1 MISAID
7 VWKFIHILLF
17 VYWLGADL
25 GVFLLALASKRS
37 DLSFAE
43 RSLALKMALV
53 IDVMPRLSF
62 ALMFPVGLELAAAKG
77 YVEPSTL
84 VRVVSWLI
92 SAAWVGIVI
101 GMTKL
106 EGKPVAHALTKA
118 NVALHAILLVV
129 VVGIGASSVLGHGP
143 FPAGWLG
150 WKILLF
156 GLIFFCGIMIDREF
170 KPMLPAFTRLATEGS
185 KPDIE
190 RDITRAVNGAVVWVL
205 ALYAL
210 VAGVAF
216 LGTAKPF

>member
-7 VWKFIHILLF
+7 VWKFVHILLF

-37 DLSFAE
+37 NLSFAE
-43 RSLALKMALV
+43 RALALKMAMV

-77 YVEPSTL
+77 YVEPSAL
-84 VRVVSWLI
+84 ARSASWLI
-92 SAAWVGIVI
+92 SAGWVSIVI

-106 EGKPVAHALTKA
+106 EGKPVAHTLAKA
-118 NVALHAILLVV
+118 NAALHWVLLFV

-185 KPDIE
+185 RPDIE

>member
-1 MISAID
+1 VISAID
-7 VWKFIHILLF
+7 IWKFIHILLF

-25 GVFLLALASKRS
+25 GVFLLALAAKRS
-37 DLSFAE
+37 GLSFAE
-43 RSLALKMALV
+43 RALALKMAMV

-77 YVEPSTL
+77 YVEPTDW
-84 VRVVSWLI
+84 VRALSWLV
-92 SAAWVGIVI
+92 SAVWVGLVL
-101 GMTKL
+101 GMTRL
-106 EGKPVAHALTKA
+106 EGKPIAHTLAKGNAL
-118 NVALHAILLVV
+118 LHWLLLVV
-129 VVGIGASSVLGHGP
+129 TVGIGLSSVLGHGP
-143 FPAGWLG
+143 FPGGWLG

-156 GLIFFCGIMIDREF
+156 GLIFLCGIMIDVEF
-170 KPMLPAFTRLATEGS
+170 RPMVPAFTRLATEGS

-190 RDITRAVNGAVVWVL
+190 RDITRAVNGAVRWVL

>member
-7 VWKFIHILLF
+7 VWKFAHILLF

-37 DLSFAE
+37 NLSFAE
-43 RSLALKMALV
+43 RALALKMAMV

-77 YVEPSTL
+77 YVEPSAL
-84 VRVVSWLI
+84 ARSASWLI
-92 SAAWVGIVI
+92 SAAWVSIVI

-106 EGKPVAHALTKA
+106 EGRPVAHTLAKA
-118 NVALHAILLVV
+118 NAALHWVLLFV

-143 FPAGWLG
+143 FSAGWLG

-185 KPDIE
+185 RPDIE

>member
-1 MISAID
+1 MITAID

-25 GVFLLALASKRS
+25 GVFLLALTSKRS
-37 DLSFAE
+37 ELSFAE
-43 RSLALKMALV
+43 RALALKMAMV

-77 YVEPSTL
+77 YVEPTAL
-84 VRVVSWLI
+84 VRAVSWLI
-92 SAAWVGIVI
+92 SAVWVGIVI

-106 EGKPVAHALTKA
+106 EGKPVAHSLAKA
-118 NVALHAILLVV
+118 NAALHAILLVV

-170 KPMLPAFTRLATEGS
+170 KPMVPAFTRLATEGS
-185 KPDIE
+185 KPAIE